1 MSWFAGV
8 NMIDRER
15 KSNRWNRAQVEGC
28 FGLFCAS
35 CLFRIALSLRMLKS
49 VKVLAD
55 GIG

>member
-1 MSWFAGV
+1 MNWFAGV

-15 KSNRWNRAQVEGC
+15 KSNRRNRAQVEGC

-35 CLFRIALSLRMLKS
+35 CLFRIGLPLRMLKS

-55 GIG
+55 GIV